1 MYVMQNLSVTVD
13 SSLSKFSSAVNQY
26 TEVE

>member
-1 MYVMQNLSVTVD
+1 MYVMQNLSVMVD
-13 SSLSKFSSAVNQY
+13 ISLSRFSSAVNQY